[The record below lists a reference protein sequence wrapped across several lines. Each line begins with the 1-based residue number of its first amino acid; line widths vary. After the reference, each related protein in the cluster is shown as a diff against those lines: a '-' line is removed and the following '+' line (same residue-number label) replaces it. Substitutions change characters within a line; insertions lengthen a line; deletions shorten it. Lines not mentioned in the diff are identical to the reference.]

1 MSRSY
6 ADVDFRKDISKALN
20 EVKEKQRFSVKDAAK
35 ELGIKRQAFYQ
46 YLKGTTT
53 PRPEVLI
60 KMIKKWDL
68 NLEYRGLTITKESFP
83 TITIPQAE
91 KNIQL
96 KFYEKPM
103 EVKAGN
109 LLVRISSK
117 DKKTISVEIKQAS
130 WVICPHISYT
140 IPIHLSIYQTA

>member
-6 ADVDFRKDISKALN
+6 ADVDFRNDISKALN
-20 EVKEKQRFSVKDAAK
+20 EVKEKLRFSVKDVAK

-68 NLEYRGLTITKESFP
+68 KLEYRGVRITKDNFP
-83 TITIPQAE
+83 TITIPEIE
-91 KNIQL
+91 KPIQL
-96 KFYEKPM
+96 KFHEKPM
-103 EVKAGN
+103 ELKAGN
-109 LLVRISSK
+109 LLISISSK

-130 WVICPHISYT
+130 
-140 IPIHLSIYQTA
+140 

>member
-6 ADVDFRKDISKALN
+6 ADVDFRNDISKALN
-20 EVKEKQRFSVKDAAK
+20 EVKEKLRFSVKDVAK

-53 PRPEVLI
+53 PRSEVLI

-68 NLEYRGLTITKESFP
+68 KLEYRGVRITKDNFP
-83 TITIPQAE
+83 TITIPEVE
-91 KNIQL
+91 KPIQL
-96 KFYEKPM
+96 NFYEKPM
-103 EVKAGN
+103 ELKAGN
-109 LLVRISSK
+109 LLISISSK

-130 WVICPHISYT
+130 
-140 IPIHLSIYQTA
+140 